1 MDGVEFDKLGD
12 AIERAVCGEGLELV
26 GWDLRG
32 DGPNSLLR
40 ITIDR
45 DEGVTHD
52 DCVAVT
58 RHVGTLIDVED
69 LIPFAHTLEVS
80 SPGLGKALSDRAAFD
95 RHRGELVRVRAS
107 EPIEGRTS
115 FKGTVERVTPT
126 GVTLS
131 DKRGQ
136 QHQIE
141 FRQIVAA
148 NIVQPPKRTNRRP
161 ETGGQL

>member
-1 MDGVEFDKLGD
+1 MPEVDFEKLGD
-12 AIERAVCGEGLELV
+12 AIERAVRTEGLELV

-40 ITIDR
+40 VTIDR

-58 RHVGTLIDVED
+58 NHVGTLVDVED
-69 LIPFAHTLEVS
+69 LIPFHYTLEAS
-80 SPGLGKALSDRAAFD
+80 SPGLGKGLADRAAFD
-95 RHRGELVRVRAS
+95 RHRGETARLRAS

-115 FKGTVERVTPT
+115 FKGRIERVTPT
-126 GVTLS
+126 GVTLV
-131 DKRGQ
+131 DGKGVE
-136 QHQIE
+136 HE
-141 FRQIVAA
+141 FEYRQIVAA
-148 NIVQPPKRTNRRP
+148 NVVQAPKPRTKRP